1 MDIEHPLTRQIRL
14 NEVGLEGQAKLSAA
28 SLEVRGADGSLTE
41 FVYLHRAGVER
52 LSILPNL
59 SPRPFLHSALFR
71 HAGTRHMAAGAWRA
85 VTQIRSIL
93 ALDTGSR

>member
-52 LSILPNL
+52 LSLLPNL
-59 SPRPFLHSALFR
+59 SPRTFSHSALFR
-71 HAGTRHMAAGAWRA
+71 HAGTLRMAAGAWRA
-85 VTQIRSIL
+85 ISQIRSIL
-93 ALDTGSR
+93 ALDTVSR

>member
-1 MDIEHPLTRQIRL
+1 MEALHPLTRQIRL

-28 SLEVRGADGSLTE
+28 SLEVCGADGSLTE

-59 SPRPFLHSALFR
+59 PPRPFLHSALFR
-71 HAGTRHMAAGAWRA
+71 HAGTRRMAAGAWRA
-85 VTQIRSIL
+85 IAQIRGIL
-93 ALDTGSR
+93 ALDTVL

>member
-1 MDIEHPLTRQIRL
+1 MDALHPLTRQIRL

-59 SPRPFLHSALFR
+59 SPQPFLHSALFR
-71 HAGTRHMAAGAWRA
+71 HAGTRRMAAGAWRA
-85 VTQIRSIL
+85 ITQVRSIL
-93 ALDTGSR
+93 ALDTASR